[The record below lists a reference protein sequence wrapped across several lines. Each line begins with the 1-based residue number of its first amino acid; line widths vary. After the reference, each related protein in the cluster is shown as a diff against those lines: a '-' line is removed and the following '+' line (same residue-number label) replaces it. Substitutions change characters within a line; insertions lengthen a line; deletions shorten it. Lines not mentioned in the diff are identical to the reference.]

1 MVNSRQSQGLVKK
14 TTAADMGL
22 AVVRTTPND
31 GLGGTLLIE
40 RKGKDRYLE
49 VHQIYRCTAPIA
61 VVLKVEAVV

>member
-1 MVNSRQSQGLVKK
+1 
-14 TTAADMGL
+14 MGL